1 MNKEQLLEK
10 AAEAYKTVLGKS
22 ESLIVR
28 RAMSSFSDEDD
39 QADYV
44 ESYLNILQDRWVLLD
59 DFSEEFLRSLPSE
72 RPHSIEVLSEISPEF
87 TISSITN
94 DKLGTTYRYIRPSGY
109 INPNQED
116 NPVELPEFPESLK
129 EKVITTV
136 KNASSDLNLQWVPLV
151 RLAPM
156 FVKAGVD
163 YKTLGYPKL
172 RDMISKLD
180 DILISEKAS
189 STEIL
194 VTLKLQ
200 EKSNMDTSS
209 ESMDNQKAEMPDY
222 ILKVVS
228 ALSHLSS
235 KHNTIPGGWIDSI
248 YVSPE
253 LLKEG
258 IDYKKLGFAKLKLF
272 LQSMPNVVELKRISS
287 TELHVRLKPQ
297 NIERVQLSPFSTPYE
312 KLISFAWFPMPKD
325 GIENGIT
332 AMIKEL
338 RKKALDED
346 WSLENLQNYFLFTFD
361 RLVYEDSRNTSKK
374 EKKILEGAKYALY
387 NTGLVNSIYYPL
399 FALFKKNTKG
409 RQQWLFSGFHT
420 EFEKILSDVKNSEG
434 WKDLPKPAKFY
445 DSPDDLVFDIESTI
459 SAINWEHIIID
470 NVDRIPLKY
479 IRSYRPQDFLLIDD
493 PENPREYYENLREAI
508 RNDIYS
514 YRKLVELFD
523 SAMKRALNHVSW
535 NYRYA
540 IPMYFPRGKR
550 VDMLIPLVLE
560 DNRDHIVDLVMVLE
574 RDQANKI
581 YLANTIMTLKQVFC
595 NIRLVSQNN
604 ERDNWFP
611 QVESSA
617 K

>member
-10 AAEAYKTVLGKS
+10 AIEAYKTVLGRS

-28 RAMSSFSDEDD
+28 RAMTLFSDEDD

-44 ESYLNILQDRWVLLD
+44 ESYLNILQEKWVLLD
-59 DFSEEFLRSLPSE
+59 DFSEAFLGSLPTE
-72 RPHSIEVLSEISPEF
+72 GINPKDVLSEISPEF
-87 TISSITN
+87 TISPITN
-94 DKLGTTYRYIRPSGY
+94 DKLGTTYQYVRPTDQT
-109 INPNQED
+109 NPSTEEC
-116 NPVELPEFPESLK
+116 PIELPEFPESLK
-129 EKVITTV
+129 GKVATTV
-136 KNASSDLNLQWVPLV
+136 KKACSDLNLQWIPLV

-156 FVKAGVD
+156 LVKSGID

-194 VTLKLQ
+194 VTLKQQ
-200 EKSNMDTSS
+200 EESKNDSSS
-209 ESMDNQKAEMPDY
+209 ESTDIQQANVPDY
-222 ILKVVS
+222 IPKVVS

-235 KHNTIPGGWIDSI
+235 KHNTIPGGWIDTI

-258 IDYKKLGFAKLKLF
+258 VDYKKLGFSKLKLF
-272 LQSMPNVVELKRISS
+272 LESMPDVVELKRITS
-287 TELHVRLKPQ
+287 TELHVRLKP
-297 NIERVQLSPFSTPYE
+297 ITERVHLSPFSTPYE
-312 KLISFAWFPMPKD
+312 KLISFAWFPTPKD

-332 AMIKEL
+332 TMIKDL

-361 RLVYEDSRNTSKK
+361 RLVYEDSRNKSKIG
-374 EKKILEGAKYALY
+374 KKILEGVKYAVF
-387 NTGLVNSIYYPL
+387 NTGLVNSLYYPV

-409 RQQWLFSGFHT
+409 RQQWLFNGFHT
-420 EFEKILSDVKNSEG
+420 EFEKIVSDVKNAEG

-445 DSPDDLVFDIESTI
+445 DSPDDLVFDIESSI

-479 IRSYRPQDFLLIDD
+479 IQAFKPQDFILSDD
-493 PENPREYYENLREAI
+493 PEDPREYYENLREAI
-508 RNDIYS
+508 RNDNYS

-523 SAMKRALNHVSW
+523 SAMKRAINHVSW

-595 NIRLVSQNN
+595 NVRLVSQNN
-604 ERDNWFP
+604 ERDNWFS
-611 QVESSA
+611 QIESSV